1 MELFYA
7 KDAGEGII
15 TLDQEESGH
24 CIKVLRHRAGD
35 EVSVIDGEGTLLRC
49 RIVQDSPK
57 AAQLQ
62 VLERVPGFGA
72 VPYRLTLA
80 CCPTK
85 NNDRFEWMVEKAVEL
100 GVDEIVPLIG
110 EYSERRVYKIER
122 AARIALAASKQSL
135 KARLPVIDPPV
146 SVKEFLKRPLDGGL
160 GLIACCFDE
169 RVSISTALAGA
180 DADTPITVLIGPE
193 GDFSPEELKLAIA
206 AGYRPVHLGGSR
218 LRTETAAL
226 AAVSAVYFNFI
237 GNAYAS
243 QD

>member
-7 KDAGEGII
+7 PDAQGEII
-15 TLDQEESGH
+15 ALDQEESGH

-35 EVSVIDGEGTLLRC
+35 EVSVIDGKGTLLRC
-49 RIVQDSPK
+49 RITDSSPK

-62 VLERVPGFGA
+62 VLEKVDGFGA

-85 NNDRFEWMVEKAVEL
+85 NNDRFEWMVEKAVEM
-100 GVDEIVPLIG
+100 GVDRIVPLIG
-110 EYSERRVYKIER
+110 EYSERRVYKKER
-122 AARIALAASKQSL
+122 AQRIAVSAAKQSL
-135 KARLPVIDPPV
+135 KALVPEICEPV
-146 SVKEFLKRPLDGGL
+146 SVKSFLQQPLEGT
-160 GLIACCFDE
+160 GLIAACFNDRE
-169 RVSISTALAGA
+169 SITSALSGV
-180 DADTPITVLIGPE
+180 DAATPITVLIGPE
-193 GDFSPEELKLAIA
+193 GDFSPEEFRLALA

-237 GNAYAS
+237 SDAYAS